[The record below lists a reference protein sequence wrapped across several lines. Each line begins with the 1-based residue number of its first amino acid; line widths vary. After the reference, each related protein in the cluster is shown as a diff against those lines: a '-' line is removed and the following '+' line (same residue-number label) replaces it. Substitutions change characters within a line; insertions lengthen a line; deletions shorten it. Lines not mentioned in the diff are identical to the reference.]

1 MLADVLVAILAGPL
15 VVSGVAK
22 LAAPAGKLSWPI
34 RSGLLAAPHGP
45 RLIAVAELVG
55 AVLLVVVPGRFAA
68 VGGLVAYL
76 ALTGVAQALRGQK
89 CACFGLARLASV
101 SRTHVL
107 VNAAGALV
115 AVIALLM
122 GPGAQMALRA
132 GFAVAAT
139 ALITGVVLALDRRA
153 RAIEAAKEARIVER
167 ADAVYTVQLY
177 TSESCPS
184 CRALKKLV
192 AGMEPARRD
201 AVAETVLGR
210 DDAAPGAM
218 AEMGVPC
225 AQGLDAAGKPVG
237 EPVSGIGSVKA
248 LINSIVVT
256 AHA

>member
-1 MLADVLVAILAGPL
+1 MLADLLVAVLAGPL
-15 VVSGVAK
+15 VASGVAK
-22 LAAPAGKLSWPI
+22 LAAPTEKLSWPI
-34 RSGLLAAPHGP
+34 RSGPLAAPHGP
-45 RLIAVAELVG
+45 RLIAAAELVG
-55 AVLLVVVPGRFAA
+55 AVLLIVVPGRLAA

-101 SRTHVL
+101 GRTHVL
-107 VNAAGALV
+107 MNAAGALL

-122 GPGAQMALRA
+122 GPGDQTALRV

-139 ALITGVVLALDRRA
+139 ALITGVVFAVDHRA
-153 RAIEAAKEARIVER
+153 RAIEAAKEKQIVER
-167 ADAVYTVQLY
+167 TDAVYSVQLY

-201 AVAETVLGR
+201 AVAETVLRPDG
-210 DDAAPGAM
+210 AAPGAM

-237 EPVSGIGSVKA
+237 EPVSGIGPVKA